1 MYTYLDMRAS
11 SHVVG
16 VSFFKR
22 HCYLHRLSLCSPDS
36 AVDLH
41 TPLVSSC
48 TCSSIA
54 PFAAKGARVVGAVS
68 GVPASLLRAFVS
80 IHGAVRLWK
89 RHLIM
94 TPRITHEKSSQGGS
108 TNVDMYHVIIASI
121 YPTPHY
127 FILPRNFKRCV
138 RQRSGP
144 RPHRTNGIRHYFRRE
159 CRSRQGGQLQRA
171 RRRRCQGVL
180 STQFDHTT
188 LSPPPEVNFLLPF
201 RPMASPKLFSL
212 TFPPRLSPPFV
223 WTPSLKSY
231 DRLALHHPHLCSK
244 A

>member
-1 MYTYLDMRAS
+1 MFFSSTCCRRYTLCAQGLVLTGLRVPYTWVHCTLRSYVYVPRYACIIACCGR
-11 SHVVG
+11 V
-16 VSFFKR
+16 FFKR

-94 TPRITHEKSSQGGS
+94 TTRITHEKSSQGGS

-171 RRRRCQGVL
+171 RRCRCQGVL
-180 STQFDHTT
+180 SIQLITQH
-188 LSPPPEVNFLLPF
+188 
-201 RPMASPKLFSL
+201 
-212 TFPPRLSPPFV
+212 
-223 WTPSLKSY
+223 
-231 DRLALHHPHLCSK
+231 
-244 A
+244 